1 MEEGIEAT
9 RGGEFH
15 AKGERESKA
24 WDEHMPVAG
33 ELGELAGDEED
44 DEHEVCVAEH
54 GDLLCLLEHTP
65 TALGQRDL
73 PCHGVLN
80 AFLKR
85 IFEK

>member
-1 MEEGIEAT
+1 MNGSRMEEGIEAT

-44 DEHEVCVAEH
+44 DRA
-54 GDLLCLLEHTP
+54 
-65 TALGQRDL
+65 
-73 PCHGVLN
+73 
-80 AFLKR
+80 
-85 IFEK
+85 